1 MFRDWMYLSIA
12 IALTMMVVCPA
23 SAQQRSRGGMRPG
36 NVAPARLLVVQAV
49 QAELKLTDDQKKK
62 AAELNETL
70 SKARRELF
78 QKVAKDSHERSE
90 KVAELDKKTDA
101 SIEELLD
108 ANQEK
113 RLNELLLQVNGA
125 SELLKP
131 NVAEALQITKEQHK
145 KLTEANR
152 ANAKA
157 KKDALE
163 NFDGDRQAKTLELQR
178 EGDKKLLIVL
188 TEEQK
193 KKFEEMQGEKI
204 SIKLFGSESN

>member
-1 MFRDWMYLSIA
+1 MLRTWMYLTLA
-12 IALTMMVVCPA
+12 PALTTMLACPA
-23 SAQQRSRGGMRPG
+23 AAQQRSRGGMRPG
-36 NVAPARLLVVQAV
+36 NVAPARLLVVEAV
-49 QAELKLTDDQKKK
+49 QSELKLTDDQKAK
-62 AAELNETL
+62 AAEINETL
-70 SKARRELF
+70 SKSRRELF
-78 QKVAKDSHERSE
+78 QKIAKDSHERSE

-108 ANQEK
+108 AQQEK
-113 RLNELLLQVNGA
+113 RLKELLLQVNGA
-125 SELLKP
+125 SELLKS
-131 NVAEALQITKEQHK
+131 NMAEALQITKEQHK

-178 EGDKKLLIVL
+178 EGDKKLLSVL

-193 KKFEEMQGEKI
+193 KKFEEMQGKKV